1 MAYTTINIKSENGVD
16 WVTFNRPEVLNTIS
30 PEMAQELQDY
40 FGALY
45 TNHDTRIVVLKGAGR
60 AFCAGLDLK
69 GDNQTGTASV
79 VDGSVAHALKFQR
92 RISEIVMRMRRC
104 PQAIIALVHGPACG
118 GGFAMALAADIRIAG
133 ASAKMNAAFIKLG
146 LSGCDIGVSY
156 MLPRLVGVSV
166 ATELIMTGRFVNAE
180 RALRINLVSEVV
192 PDDQLET
199 AAQSYIDD
207 LLRTSPLG
215 LRLTKECLN
224 ISVDAGS
231 IEAAVAMEDRNQVLT
246 TKTLD
251 FAEGVAAFIEK
262 RMPIYQDK

>member
-1 MAYTTINIKSENGVD
+1 MTYKTIAIRHDNGVD
-16 WVTFNRPEVLNTIS
+16 WVTFNRPEQLNTIS
-30 PEMAQELQDY
+30 PEMAQELGDY

-45 TNHDTRIVVLKGAGR
+45 TDHSVRVVVLRGAGR

-69 GDNQTGTASV
+69 GDSETGTGSV
-79 VDGSVAHALKFQR
+79 VDGDVAHTLRFQR

-104 PQAIIALVHGPACG
+104 PQATIAAIHGPACG

-133 ASAKMNAAFIKLG
+133 TSSKMNTAFIKIG

-166 ATELIMTGRFVNAE
+166 ASELIMTGRFINAE

-192 PDDQLET
+192 PDDQLD
-199 AAQSYIDD
+199 ACAQTYVDD

-215 LRLTKECLN
+215 LRMTKECLN
-224 ISVDAGS
+224 MSVDAGS
-231 IEAAVAMEDRNQVLT
+231 MEAAVAMEDRNQVLT
-246 TKTLD
+246 TKTQD

-262 RMPIYQDK
+262 RKPVYHDR